1 MQNVFPPW
9 LGQPN
14 LVLRLWFWFLL
25 FLAIM
30 VSLVTANNVLEG
42 AELNSDEVFRH
53 PAGFVWSTSMAL
65 WLVLSRWT
73 THSKVSFSAS
83 LGLLLVTATGY
94 MFFAFELIQW
104 NALSFGFFSAC
115 ALVAGFY
122 VQARRLLV

>member
-1 MQNVFPPW
+1 MQHVFPPW

-73 THSKVSFSAS
+73 THSKASFAVS
-83 LGLLLVTATGY
+83 LGLLLVTAAAYT
-94 MFFAFELIQW
+94 FFAFGLVEW
-104 NALSFGFFSAC
+104 GALMFVFFSAC
-115 ALVAGFY
+115 ALIAGFY